1 MVSAYVLM
9 HNLLGNL
16 GNKLYK
22 TDMFMCIAL
31 VTKNKYTPF
40 SPILPVLACSPS
52 PNLTEVLKFHHG
64 DEVSLSV
71 LAQMLTR

>member
-1 MVSAYVLM
+1 MWQFNIVVSAYVHVLM

-31 VTKNKYTPF
+31 VT
-40 SPILPVLACSPS
+40 
-52 PNLTEVLKFHHG
+52 
-64 DEVSLSV
+64 
-71 LAQMLTR
+71 